1 VTAPVDA
8 VVTAAQQLYAVPPE
22 AFIARRKEMVAAAKA
37 DGAKEAAAEIGRL
50 RRPSVAAWA
59 VNTVVRAEPDV
70 VGDLLAL
77 GSRMRAAQGALDVA
91 ALQAMRGER
100 DAAIDEFVSAAV
112 ACLDDAGRP
121 LAPAGRDEVRD
132 TAIAVLADQSAADA
146 VASGILT
153 KALSYS
159 GFGEVDLSDALA
171 VTGTGVVLTA
181 LAGGAATGGVTG
193 AAAGERTAYEGD
205 GTGDDA
211 AVQAAREAAVDAA
224 RREVDDAEAADAHA
238 RATAEQA
245 STALTAA
252 EAALD
257 EARRHL
263 KATRTTAE
271 GARAADR
278 AARDTLTETARR
290 RKQALAALARLTQE
304 TP

>member
-1 VTAPVDA
+1 MTAPVDA

-77 GSRMRAAQGALDVA
+77 GSRMRAAQGALDVT

>member
-77 GSRMRAAQGALDVA
+77 GSRMRAAQGALDVT

-238 RATAEQA
+238 RARAEQA

>member
-1 VTAPVDA
+1 MTAPVDA

-100 DAAIDEFVSAAV
+100 DAAIDQFVSAAV
-112 ACLDDAGRP
+112 ACLDDASRP

-211 AVQAAREAAVDAA
+211 AVQAAREAAVGAA

-263 KATRTTAE
+263 EATRTTAE

>member
-1 VTAPVDA
+1 MTAPVDA

-77 GSRMRAAQGALDVA
+77 GSRMRAAQGALDVT

-171 VTGTGVVLTA
+171 FTGTGVVLTA

-238 RATAEQA
+238 RARAEKA
-245 STALTAA
+245 STALTSA

-263 KATRTTAE
+263 EATRTTAE